1 MTLHERNSGIDEVEA
16 LAKHEEVIRDLYVAY
31 ARRFPEH
38 VTFWEQL
45 ANEEQAHA
53 GWIRNLLR
61 NAEDGELHIV
71 PGRFRSKAIETSM
84 KYLRDEAEKARMQEI
99 DISYAAAIAREVE
112 SALID
117 RKFFEIFDTDSTAL
131 QDTLTALQNATK
143 EHRKKVDE
151 FFDEIKK
158 AGN

>member
-1 MTLHERNSGIDEVEA
+1 MALNKKHGGIDEIEA
-16 LAKHEEVIRDLYVAY
+16 LAMHEEVIRDLYIAY

-38 VTFWEQL
+38 ITFWEQL

-61 NAEDGELHIV
+61 NAEDGELEIV
-71 PGRFRSKAIETSM
+71 PGRFRLKAIETSM
-84 KYLRDEAEKARMQEI
+84 KYLRNEAEKSRTKEI
-99 DISYAAAIAREVE
+99 DIGYAAEIAREVE

-117 RKFFEIFDTDSTAL
+117 RKFFEIFETDSEVL

-151 FFDEIKK
+151 FFKEIKK
-158 AGN
+158 SGN